1 MNIPVFVEPRIGSAP
16 AVSYRWDP
24 DTDILSAQLSGRGE
38 SAGVSGSVDLEGS
51 DGSWLILD
59 VAGGRING
67 VEVAVWPTVRKRS
80 ALVPPEEVEDASV
93 VVPANPGLRVDAVE
107 VNTAMAADSDHA
119 ERTIH
124 FRLGPRRA
132 TRTVRIAREVLL
144 DIDTESRLAGVW
156 LLDVPPFPEEA

>member
-1 MNIPVFVEPRIGSAP
+1 M
-16 AVSYRWDP
+16 
-24 DTDILSAQLSGRGE
+24 
-38 SAGVSGSVDLEGS
+38 
-51 DGSWLILD
+51 
-59 VAGGRING
+59 
-67 VEVAVWPTVRKRS
+67 
-80 ALVPPEEVEDASV
+80 PPEEVEDASV